1 MKPWMEMYIELI
13 HPILGEQKQLMG
25 ETNKSE
31 LLKDAQKCHKVSRCL
46 PVMNLG
52 GWGRRIMSLWPAWA
66 IYRRSILKMKLK
78 K

>member
-52 GWGRRIMSLWPAWA
+52 G
-66 IYRRSILKMKLK
+66 
-78 K
+78 